1 MSTDTVIEVEGLH
14 KSFGEE
20 AVLRGIDFSIRRG
33 EVTSLLGKS
42 GAGKS
47 VLMKCISGLVRAD
60 SGRITVNGVTL
71 AGRRRIPP
79 GLSYMFQNN
88 ALLDGISAFDNVA
101 LPLRERTRLR
111 EREIRLRVK
120 RLFQR
125 LDLDEAEDK
134 FPSQLSGG
142 MLKRVALARAL
153 ALDPEI
159 ILFDEPTTGLD
170 PLRKVSVLHMIERY
184 QRQFGFTAVL
194 VSHDLPDALFISDRI
209 AILEAGKIAFDGP
222 PMALTGA
229 AEDLRTTFL
238 PSIEGLRSEVA
249 GIHPVSPDR
258 IGHCHFRISFES
270 LGERAP
276 DEASALPDLR
286 AAAFIRRLRRSA
298 GPGVRLYQAGVWS
311 VYVHFT
317 DAENPPPPA
326 RELAAR
332 LDKGVPASAADSA
345 RPAYRLSLEA
355 LEAVNGSTVRAT
367 ETFAFHLSFS
377 EVSHAQTEN

>member
-1 MSTDTVIEVEGLH
+1 MVIEVEDLH
-14 KSFGEE
+14 KSFGDE

-47 VLMKCISGLVRAD
+47 VLMKCISGLVRPD
-60 SGRITVNGVTL
+60 RGRIVVNGTVIQ
-71 AGRRRIPP
+71 GRRTIPP
-79 GLSYMFQNN
+79 RLSYMFQNN
-88 ALLDGISAFDNVA
+88 ALLDGLSAFDNVA

-125 LDLDEAEDK
+125 LDLDDVDEK

-184 QRQFGFTAVL
+184 QRHFGFTAVL

-209 AILEAGKIAFDGP
+209 AILESGRIAYDGP
-222 PMALTGA
+222 PLGLGTVTD
-229 AEDLRTTFL
+229 DLRTTFL

-249 GIHPVSPDR
+249 GIVPAPPGKLSQSQFRFSFDSVSKR
-258 IGHCHFRISFES
+258 SEG
-270 LGERAP
+270 
-276 DEASALPDLR
+276 EASALPDLR
-286 AAAFIRRLRRSA
+286 AATFIRRLRRA
-298 GPGVRLYQAGVWS
+298 TGEGVRLYQAGVWS

-317 DAENPPPPA
+317 SAENPPPSIAELLDRLRGEQKTGPGGIA
-326 RELAAR
+326 YSLAAEG
-332 LDKGVPASAADSA
+332 LKPGAD
-345 RPAYRLSLEA
+345 
-355 LEAVNGSTVRAT
+355 GSPPVAT
-367 ETFAFHLSFS
+367 ETQTFDLTFS